1 MAIKEL
7 KKIDKKLTKI
17 YENQVTTNTT
27 TTTNYI
33 DKSEAVLEYMN
44 FIAINNKNFLN
55 IR

>member
-27 TTTNYI
+27 TNYI
-33 DKSEAVLEYMN
+33 DKSEAVMQYMN
-44 FIAINNKNFLN
+44 FIAIYNKNLLN